1 MSERTKELAEQAGFD
16 QVTLRDHKVGVRHSN
31 GSYVVIEE
39 ELERFAELIRADERD
54 KCAQDYLKDCNN
66 TIEAAFNE
74 CKKEIEHNHKVLN
87 IMIDTAR
94 KDEREAC
101 AKLCEENMFFA
112 TGEHHA
118 KAIRQR
124 GDSK

>member
-1 MSERTKELAEQAGFD
+1 MATIKELAEQAGFD
-16 QVTLRDHKVGVRHSN
+16 SASQTVWAFDN
-31 GSYVVIEE
+31 FD
-39 ELERFAELIRADERD
+39 LERFAELIRQDERD

-101 AKLCEENMFFA
+101 AKLCEKLDVDYA
-112 TGEHHA
+112 TAGRCAFE
-118 KAIRQR
+118 IRQR
-124 GDSK
+124 GEQP